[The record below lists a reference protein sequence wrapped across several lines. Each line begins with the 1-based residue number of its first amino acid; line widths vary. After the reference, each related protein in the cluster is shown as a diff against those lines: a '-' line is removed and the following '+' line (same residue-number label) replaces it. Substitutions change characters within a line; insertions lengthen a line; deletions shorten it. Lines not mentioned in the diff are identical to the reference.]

1 MNEDKEAKKKYQV
14 KLLRILLA
22 AITFFNKLKIVQ
34 LKTLDTRYI
43 QITLLKLV
51 TKKMEGEK

>member
-1 MNEDKEAKKKYQV
+1 MKIKRQR
-14 KLLRILLA
+14 KLSCE
-22 AITFFNKLKIVQ
+22 TFKNPSSGNHFFNKLKIVQ